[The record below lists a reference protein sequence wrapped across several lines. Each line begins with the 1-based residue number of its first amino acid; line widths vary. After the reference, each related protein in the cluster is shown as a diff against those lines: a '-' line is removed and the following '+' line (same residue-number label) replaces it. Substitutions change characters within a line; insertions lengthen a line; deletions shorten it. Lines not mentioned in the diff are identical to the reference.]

1 MVVAVVA
8 VVYVAGAWFMFQPLG
23 LFDRHHLPTCACGDV
38 TLQAWFLALSR
49 SSIGHGPIPLG
60 TTILNYPGGIN
71 LMDNVSM
78 PLLGALAAPVTA
90 WAGPVASYVLLLRV
104 GFVASAMSGFAVL
117 RRELN
122 TAVGAA
128 VGGAFYGFSPY
139 MTHQAAS
146 HMFLIFVP
154 LPPLIL
160 YVCFRRL
167 GPPAE
172 KDRSRS
178 MRTGIL
184 LGVLAAAQFF
194 ISSELLVST
203 FLIVVITAVALG
215 IPTWRR
221 TGAWTR
227 CKRWWRSFWPFGG
240 AFAAVSVLL
249 LAYPA
254 WYALGGPRHVS
265 GPTQPVTAPGIDA
278 LSTLLPSDGRVLAG
292 LWPGWRTPAVPLL
305 GDTAFLGLPLLVVV
319 IWIVATNWEHRLT
332 RAATAMGTTAWV
344 LALGPRLVWH
354 DHVTHIP
361 LPFAVVTHLPVL
373 EDVVPSRLTLFVDLA
388 VATLLAI
395 GADRLWVAIK
405 QRHRRSATA
414 SATATLAAA
423 VSAAALALPV
433 AGYGA
438 VSIGPAAE
446 EAAGLGQVLPEHAV
460 VLAYPY
466 PVFTDDRAMLWQAES
481 GMRFSLLGGY
491 VVRASSDSRLD
502 KTPPLLPPAGVTSL
516 LLDARPSAG
525 VSGLQP
531 ASEALGRRRAARV
544 RPPIR
549 RVRGGGRPGGPRP
562 GRRHRSVP
570 AGLRAARSGRA
581 PRRLDRPEQAGKT
594 ACRQRRCLRWSF
606 AAAYGGNLS

>member
-194 ISSELLVST
+194 ISSEL
-203 FLIVVITAVALG
+203 F
-215 IPTWRR
+215 WYRR
-221 TGAWTR
+221 SLSWSSPRLLSESPHGAAPER
-227 CKRWWRSFWPFGG
+227 GPGARGGGDRSRPFGG

-254 WYALGGPRHVS
+254 WYALA
-265 GPTQPVTAPGIDA
+265 AP
-278 LSTLLPSDGRVLAG
+278 
-292 LWPGWRTPAVPLL
+292 
-305 GDTAFLGLPLLVVV
+305 
-319 IWIVATNWEHRLT
+319 AT
-332 RAATAMGTTAWV
+332 
-344 LALGPRLVWH
+344 
-354 DHVTHIP
+354 
-361 LPFAVVTHLPVL
+361 
-373 EDVVPSRLTLFVDLA
+373 
-388 VATLLAI
+388 
-395 GADRLWVAIK
+395 
-405 QRHRRSATA
+405 
-414 SATATLAAA
+414 
-423 VSAAALALPV
+423 
-433 AGYGA
+433 
-438 VSIGPAAE
+438 
-446 EAAGLGQVLPEHAV
+446 
-460 VLAYPY
+460 
-466 PVFTDDRAMLWQAES
+466 
-481 GMRFSLLGGY
+481 
-491 VVRASSDSRLD
+491 
-502 KTPPLLPPAGVTSL
+502 
-516 LLDARPSAG
+516 SAG
-525 VSGLQP
+525 PHS
-531 ASEALGRRRAARV
+531 R
-544 RPPIR
+544 
-549 RVRGGGRPGGPRP
+549 
-562 GRRHRSVP
+562 
-570 AGLRAARSGRA
+570 
-581 PRRLDRPEQAGKT
+581 
-594 ACRQRRCLRWSF
+594 
-606 AAAYGGNLS
+606 